1 VISDQTT
8 QLGDVM
14 TLMTGTVILGEPGQL
29 FRPVKADLTE
39 ANWEAT
45 SGAWSRRDAVQQ
57 IALAVSC
64 ETSARAAVQS
74 IIDR

>member
-45 SGAWSRRDAVQQ
+45 SGAW
-57 IALAVSC
+57 
-64 ETSARAAVQS
+64 
-74 IIDR
+74 